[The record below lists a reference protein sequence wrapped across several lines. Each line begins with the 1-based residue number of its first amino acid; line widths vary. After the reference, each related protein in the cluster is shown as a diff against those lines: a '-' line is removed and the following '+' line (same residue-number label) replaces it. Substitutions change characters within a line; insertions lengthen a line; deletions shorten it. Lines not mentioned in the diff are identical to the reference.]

1 MHEALRMNY
10 ARVDHVTPNELTTV
24 TAADVKLPFDAPTMA
39 DRSSPAPR
47 LGGPTQCINHAGLN
61 GVGCWEFCSPWSRR
75 GGIVMQKFGFS
86 GASRFLRA
94 NKQQRMALLGDLQ
107 TQFQRDR
114 KLKQWNKMVHS
125 GNRFAFSDG
134 PESYLLPVTVD
145 DLGSQL
151 FIYGEAEFSKVRVA
165 MDLLE
170 RSRIGRF
177 LDVGANVGHIVI
189 PGLKRGLF
197 EQGIAVEPD
206 PTNFGCLAINAEL
219 NGVAERLQLVHA
231 AAGEGGAN

>member
-1 MHEALRMNY
+1 
-10 ARVDHVTPNELTTV
+10 
-24 TAADVKLPFDAPTMA
+24 
-39 DRSSPAPR
+39 
-47 LGGPTQCINHAGLN
+47 
-61 GVGCWEFCSPWSRR
+61 
-75 GGIVMQKFGFS
+75 MQKFGYS

-94 NKQQRMALLGDLQ
+94 NRQQRMALLGDLQ

-114 KLKQWNKMVHS
+114 KLKQWSNMVHS
-125 GNRFAFSDG
+125 GKRFAFSDG
-134 PESYLLPVTVD
+134 PESYLLPVTDD

-170 RSRIGRF
+170 RNRIGRF
-177 LDVGANVGHIVI
+177 FNVGANVGHIVI

-197 EQGIAVEPD
+197 EQGTAVEPD

-219 NGVAERLQLVHA
+219 NGVAERLQ
-231 AAGEGGAN
+231 